1 MALMMEIIKRKR
13 IRGLRMGLGK
23 VIEECKDFFAVYI
36 FPVALVVAVIFSFAM
51 PKHNL
56 LSALKGGSISS
67 KAVESKNDDL
77 IGSVALGYDVDNMT
91 VTLQLA
97 SGEIKEYKLSS
108 PLVSIIGYSSL
119 DKDTLSKLSVYLYNE
134 GYVKDV
140 AIVYW
145 NENTKELVFS
155 YGEEFRGKQ
164 TVVFDGESFKA
175 KQ

>member
-1 MALMMEIIKRKR
+1 
-13 IRGLRMGLGK
+13 MGLGK
-23 VIEECKDFFAVYI
+23 YIKNFIEYVTVIAIISIIAIALIVVVY
-36 FPVALVVAVIFSFAM
+36 
-51 PKHNL
+51 PKVPKYSL
-56 LSALKGGSISS
+56 LSALKDASLSN
-67 KAVESKNDDL
+67 KAIESTNDNF
-77 IGSVALGYDVDNMT
+77 INSVALGYDVDNMI
-91 VTLQLA
+91 VTLRL
-97 SGEIKEYKLSS
+97 SNGETKEYKLNS

-145 NENTKELVFS
+145 NEDTKELVFS

>member
-1 MALMMEIIKRKR
+1 MDLDKHIEKFIDCVTVIAIIF
-13 IRGLRMGLGK
+13 
-23 VIEECKDFFAVYI
+23 VIAI
-36 FPVALVVAVIFSFAM
+36 IVISNAY
-51 PKHNL
+51 PKMSKYTL
-56 LSALKGGSISS
+56 LSALKDGSLRD
-67 KAVESKNDDL
+67 KAIENNNDDF

-91 VTLQLA
+91 VTLRLE
-97 SGEIKEYKLSS
+97 SGEVKEYKLNY

-119 DKDTLSKLSVYLYNE
+119 DKDTLSKLSVYLYNA
-134 GYVKDV
+134 GYIKDV

-145 NENTKELVFS
+145 NEDTKELVFS

>member
-1 MALMMEIIKRKR
+1 MN
-13 IRGLRMGLGK
+13 LGK
-23 VIEECKDFFAVYI
+23 YLKSFIEYVTVIAIISIIAIALIVVVY
-36 FPVALVVAVIFSFAM
+36 
-51 PKHNL
+51 PKVPKYSL
-56 LSALKGGSISS
+56 LSALKDGSLRD
-67 KAVESKNDDL
+67 KAVESTNDNF
-77 IGSVALGYDVDNMT
+77 INSVALGYDVDSMV
-91 VTLQLA
+91 VTLRLE
-97 SGEIKEYKLSS
+97 SGEIKEYKLDS
-108 PLVSIIGYSSL
+108 PLASVIGYSSL

>member
-1 MALMMEIIKRKR
+1 MN
-13 IRGLRMGLGK
+13 LGK
-23 VIEECKDFFAVYI
+23 YIKDFIEYVTVIAIIGIIAIALIVVY
-36 FPVALVVAVIFSFAM
+36 
-51 PKHNL
+51 PKVPKYSL
-56 LSALKGGSISS
+56 LSALKGTSLSN
-67 KAVESKNDDL
+67 KAVESTNDNF
-77 IGSVALGYDVDNMT
+77 INSVALGYDVDSMV
-91 VTLQLA
+91 VTLRLE
-97 SGEIKEYKLSS
+97 SGEIKEYKLNS

-175 KQ
+175 KK

>member
-1 MALMMEIIKRKR
+1 MKLDKYIKSF
-13 IRGLRMGLGK
+13 
-23 VIEECKDFFAVYI
+23 IECAGI
-36 FPVALVVAVIFSFAM
+36 VAVISVIAIALIVIY
-51 PKHNL
+51 PKVPKYSL
-56 LSALKGGSISS
+56 LSALKDASLSN
-67 KAVESKNDDL
+67 KAVESTNDNL
-77 IGSVALGYDVDNMT
+77 INSVALGYDVDNMV
-91 VTLQLA
+91 VTLRL
-97 SGEIKEYKLSS
+97 SNGEVKEYKLSS

-145 NENTKELVFS
+145 NEDTKELVFS

-164 TVVFDGESFKA
+164 TVVFDGESFKT

>member
-1 MALMMEIIKRKR
+1 MN
-13 IRGLRMGLGK
+13 LGK
-23 VIEECKDFFAVYI
+23 YIKDFIEYVTVIAIIGIIAIALIVVVY
-36 FPVALVVAVIFSFAM
+36 
-51 PKHNL
+51 PKVPKYSL
-56 LSALKGGSISS
+56 LSALKGTSLSN
-67 KAVESKNDDL
+67 KAVESTNDNF
-77 IGSVALGYDVDNMT
+77 INSVALGYDVDSMV
-91 VTLQLA
+91 VTLRLE
-97 SGEIKEYKLSS
+97 SGEIKEYKLNS

-175 KQ
+175 KK